1 VFFTFL
7 AEPHETDQERG
18 RGSAV
23 AVSHTVGFALG
34 SPSVLD
40 FFVLDFFWIS
50 VLDFLW
56 ISHLSP
62 VPSSL
67 QGRRYL
73 AWSLFTNRSVL
84 IAGVVMERGVLW
96 CCRRAFLFLPH
107 AGSALEVFVA
117 KRLTNQHF

>member
-1 VFFTFL
+1 MFFTFL

-18 RGSAV
+18 QGQRRCCLARSRICFRVTSA
-23 AVSHTVGFALG
+23 S
-34 SPSVLD
+34 
-40 FFVLDFFWIS
+40 VLDFFWIS
-50 VLDFLW
+50 ILDFLW

-73 AWSLFTNRSVL
+73 AWSLFTNRPIL
-84 IAGVVMERGVLW
+84 IAWVLQ
-96 CCRRAFLFLPH
+96 CCRRALLFLLH
-107 AGSALEVFVA
+107 AGSALDVFVA